1 MHGLQP
7 IQNPFPSPNDWQ
19 ASRQGSKQTAK
30 AGIAATEKMLRA
42 FPDYGKA
49 PDGYLLSISELLAGY
64 SENIRRK
71 LCDLKTGIP
80 SKTSYLPTV
89 EQITKLADVFIEQ
102 EERLE
107 RYRSAPRRPVRVE
120 PPQRYTPFPKLW
132 DEFGH
137 DFLVG
142 RTFEVL
148 SEASRRLAM
157 KGSAAAQEYLEGQ
170 VQT

>member
-1 MHGLQP
+1 
-7 IQNPFPSPNDWQ
+7 
-19 ASRQGSKQTAK
+19 
-30 AGIAATEKMLRA
+30 MLRA

-49 PDGYLLSISELLAGY
+49 PDGYLLSISELLASY
-64 SENIRRK
+64 SESIRRR

-89 EQITKLADVFIEQ
+89 EQITKLADTFIDQ
-102 EERLE
+102 EERAE
-107 RYRSAPRRPVRVE
+107 RYRSSPRRPVLVE

-148 SEASRRLAM
+148 CEASKRLAM
-157 KGSAAAQEYLEGQ
+157 KGAAAAQEYLECHKQ
-170 VQT
+170 A